1 MRFAKTDRSG
11 QGKIRLG
18 RSTPERAA
26 GKDGYTGNSN

>member
-18 RSTPERAA
+18 WGTSERAA